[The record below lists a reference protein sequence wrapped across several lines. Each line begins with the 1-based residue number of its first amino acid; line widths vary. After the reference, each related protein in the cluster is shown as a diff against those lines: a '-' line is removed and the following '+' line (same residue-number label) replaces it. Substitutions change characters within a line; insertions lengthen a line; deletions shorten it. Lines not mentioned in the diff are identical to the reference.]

1 MVLPFENQKFI
12 YCFNKTK
19 IVKNL
24 EFCVYKKI
32 NVNKNNEHRMLGK
45 IKCMCLFN
53 KHKFLNQF

>member
-32 NVNKNNEHRMLGK
+32 NVNKNYEHRMLGK

-53 KHKFLNQF
+53 KY